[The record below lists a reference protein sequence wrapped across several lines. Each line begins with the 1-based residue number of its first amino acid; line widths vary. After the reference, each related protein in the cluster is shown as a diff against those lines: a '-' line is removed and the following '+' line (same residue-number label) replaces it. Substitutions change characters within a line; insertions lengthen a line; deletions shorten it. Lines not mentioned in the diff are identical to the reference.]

1 MDINKI
7 RRNSMYLLLFGLIL
21 LLAACTNEPA
31 PENEIYIAKVSDFE
45 DNIFTNTQSQSIGLL
60 GGDLRIAG
68 IYDQGAKSKSSLDSI
83 LSSIS
88 GGTGDQVEKIFT
100 NVEIKTKEDN
110 YYITA
115 DEGISL
121 TFTKIGERII
131 KDENGIEYTS
141 PKYSN

>member
-1 MDINKI
+1 MSKI
-7 RRNSMYLLLFGLIL
+7 RRNSMYLLLSGLIL
-21 LLAACTNEPA
+21 LLAACTNEPT

-45 DNIFTNTQSQSIGLL
+45 DNIFTNTQNQSIGLL
-60 GGDLRIAG
+60 GDDLRIAG
-68 IYDQGAKSKSSLDSI
+68 IYDQGAKRKSSLDSI
-83 LSSIS
+83 LSSIYD
-88 GGTGDQVEKIFT
+88 GTNDQVEEYFT
-100 NVEIKTKEDN
+100 NVEIKTKEDK

>member
-1 MDINKI
+1 MNKI
-7 RRNSMYLLLFGLIL
+7 RRNSMYFLLFGLIL
-21 LLAACTNEPA
+21 LLAACTNEPT

-45 DNIFTNTQSQSIGLL
+45 DNIFTNTQNQSVGLL

-68 IYDQGAKSKSSLDSI
+68 IYDQGAKRKSSLDSI

-100 NVEIKTKEDN
+100 NVEIKTKEDK

-131 KDENGIEYTS
+131 KDESGIEYTS
-141 PKYSN
+141 PK